1 MHTYGSMLD
10 PAAVSLENPFLLPS
24 QINNNHQCDYL
35 IRGYNLLPSK
45 LSASASLSSGN
56 VEEKSKTILMFPSL

>member
-1 MHTYGSMLD
+1 MPTYGSMLD
-10 PAAVSLENPFLLPS
+10 PAAVPLQNPFLLPS
-24 QINNNHQCDYL
+24 QMNNNHQCDYL

-56 VEEKSKTILMFPSL
+56 VVEKSKIIPMFPSL